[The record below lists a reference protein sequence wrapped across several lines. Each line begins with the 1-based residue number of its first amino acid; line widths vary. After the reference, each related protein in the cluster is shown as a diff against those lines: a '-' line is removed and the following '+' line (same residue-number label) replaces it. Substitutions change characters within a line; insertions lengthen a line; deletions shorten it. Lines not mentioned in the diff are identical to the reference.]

1 MARSKS
7 VSDEEILIAT
17 INLLA
22 EMGSSVTLAHVGD
35 RVGLSA
41 ATVVQRFGTKRKL
54 MLEVLRLQ
62 RRQAVESPFDHGGTA
77 VDRLVR
83 GMASILDWMTTP
95 QHVANLT
102 AVLHTDIADPEFR
115 GIVLD
120 GFRIRRQ
127 IIAGLI
133 DEAIDSGEMKRC
145 DSSMVARLLQVTV
158 LGAQQIWA
166 IEPEGEMTEWVEAC
180 LRNCIAPWLVADDDL
195 VVAAV

>member
-17 INLLA
+17 MNLLA
-22 EMGSSVTLAHVGD
+22 EMGSSLTLAHVGD

-41 ATVVQRFGTKRKL
+41 ATVVQRFGTKRRL

-62 RRQAVESPFDHGGTA
+62 RRQAVESPFDEGGTP

-83 GMASILDWMTTP
+83 GLAALLDWMTTP

-133 DEAIDSGEMKRC
+133 DEAIDQGQMKLC
-145 DSSMVARLLQVTV
+145 DPIKVARLLQVTL

-166 IEPEGEMTEWVEAC
+166 IEPEGEMTDWVETC
-180 LRNCIAPWLVADDDL
+180 LRNCLAPWLVADDDL
-195 VVAAV
+195 VVTTV